1 MPAFAGMTTRVMIIY
16 FALFLSGVLISP
28 PAHAARFT
36 GAYLLDMCNMDDKGR
51 ETVEG
56 GHTACQG
63 YIAGVIDYHAVLQSM
78 KIAPAIDI
86 CIPQDV
92 KMYDLHRI
100 VLKYLRK
107 HPEHDNFTAAPAV
120 TMGLYEKY
128 PCPKGKKKKK
138 G

>member
-1 MPAFAGMTTRVMIIY
+1 MGRNRFIVI
-16 FALFLSGVLISP
+16 LFLIGCLALPTS
-28 PAHAARFT
+28 AHAARFT
-36 GAYLLDMCNMDDKGR
+36 GAYLLDICNMDEKGR

-56 GHTACQG
+56 GHSACQA

-86 CIPQDV
+86 CIPPEV

-100 VLKYLRK
+100 ILAYLRK

-120 TMGLYEKY
+120 TMGLYEKF
-128 PCPKGKKKKK
+128 PCSRGKKNKR
-138 G
+138 